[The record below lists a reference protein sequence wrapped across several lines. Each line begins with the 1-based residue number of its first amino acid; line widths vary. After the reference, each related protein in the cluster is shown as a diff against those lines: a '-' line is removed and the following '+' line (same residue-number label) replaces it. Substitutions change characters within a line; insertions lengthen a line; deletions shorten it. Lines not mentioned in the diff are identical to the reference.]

1 MIRRFEYQCF
11 TIEVAVQADFTLQRK
26 SGLAPGI
33 GYVAIVMIR
42 RSGAR
47 VAAFSPLRLGDAG
60 GRPFQSHSDA
70 LVAGHDA
77 GMRIVDDVYVADAT
91 QK

>member
-1 MIRRFEYQCF
+1 MIRRYEYQRF

-42 RSGAR
+42 RSEAR
-47 VAAFSPLRLGDAG
+47 VAVFSPLRLGDAG
-60 GRPFQSHSDA
+60 GRPFQSHGDA
-70 LVAGHDA
+70 LVAGFRA
-77 GMRIVDDVYVADAT
+77 GMRIVDDVYVADAR
-91 QK
+91 